1 MKTLKSAIA
10 SVFLVSAF
18 GLAYSQTQVP
28 HTFQSGQPA
37 RAAEVNENFSALAT
51 DIGAVAATARRFKF
65 IGFSNGVI
73 APDQGIYAMGDLC
86 RADYGPNARPAK
98 AHEAFDLTEL
108 PLGSSQGGAWIDIL
122 QEGSFTRSGANCWA
136 WSTINPNTNIPNTAT
151 IDDQGKINISVPCD
165 GFRPVAC
172 SVLQ

>member
-1 MKTLKSAIA
+1 MKILKSAMA
-10 SVFLVSAF
+10 TVLLVSAF

-37 RAAEVNENFSALAT
+37 RAGEVNENFSALAT
-51 DIGAVAATARRFKF
+51 EIDAVAASARSFKF

-86 RADYGPNARPAK
+86 RADYGPNARLAK
-98 AHEAFDLTEL
+98 AHEAFDLTGL

-122 QEGSFTRSGANCWA
+122 QEGSFTRSNANCWA

-151 IDDQGKINISVPCD
+151 IDDQGKINTSVPCD